1 LLNHPDHIES
11 VLAANPRDF
20 HKGRALRA
28 ARSLLG
34 NGLLTSEGEDWRR
47 QRRSAQPAFHRER
60 LAAFSL
66 VIVDCAQR
74 MLSRWRNGE
83 TRDIDRDLARLTL
96 NITTQTH
103 FNTDL
108 DDQTGEMGAAGH
120 HRIPHDSR
128 APGQRPR
135 HGRPPLGAAG
145 RPGED
150 GSQMSDQ

>member
-1 LLNHPDHIES
+1 MLLGNLLALRRDPLDFLTRCARQYGDITRYRVLRITVYLLNHPDHIES

-60 LAAFSL
+60 LAAFSP

-96 NITTQTH
+96 NITCAGYPLH
-103 FNTDL
+103 PPAFF
-108 DDQTGEMGAAGH
+108 DQH
-120 HRIPHDSR
+120 
-128 APGQRPR
+128 
-135 HGRPPLGAAG
+135 
-145 RPGED
+145 
-150 GSQMSDQ
+150 